1 MRDLQSRWHTS
12 IKTVSKDSDADEDP
26 SLEGLCGDTEV
37 LISGILWSNGESWK
51 EMRRFAL
58 TNLRDF
64 GMGKKVCEDKI
75 IEESRYLMEVLKKWK
90 GQRAWSHPSSGSLT
104 KKVPL
109 FFIVAVSGEPFDTT
123 QPINYAVSNIICS
136 MVYGSRFDYDDPEF
150 TSLVDRTNTM
160 IQIAGSPS
168 IMVR

>member
-1 MRDLQSRWHTS
+1 MRDLRSRWHTS

-26 SLEGLCGDTEV
+26 SLEVLCGDTEV

-75 IEESRYLMEVLKKWK
+75 IEESCYLMEVLKKWK
-90 GQRAWSHPSSGSLT
+90 GQRA
-104 KKVPL
+104 
-109 FFIVAVSGEPFDTT
+109 
-123 QPINYAVSNIICS
+123 
-136 MVYGSRFDYDDPEF
+136 
-150 TSLVDRTNTM
+150 
-160 IQIAGSPS
+160 
-168 IMVR
+168 